1 MEDDCVQSA
10 INPKEWGAKE
20 MKRILLIIGLL
31 VTISNLSVG
40 IAYSALCLGSG
51 GGRACGTTCRTNSD
65 GTCSCTGSC
74 TAEEIK
80 WVEGAGKGDEEL
92 LAE

>member
-1 MEDDCVQSA
+1 MQLA
-10 INPKEWGAKE
+10 IRIARGGHRD
-20 MKRILLIIGLL
+20 MKRILFAIGLL
-31 VTISNLSVG
+31 VTLCNLTVG

-80 WVEGAGKGDEEL
+80 WVEGAGKGGEEL
-92 LAE
+92 LE